1 MFVRIFSRMASG
13 KQLVLIGI
21 LIGMVGSTDILSSGR
36 FLTSTPEYLIHV
48 WETEDGLPENSATCM
63 TQTPDGYL
71 WFGTFNGLV
80 RFNGHEM
87 KVYDTANTPGFS
99 STAIIILYPDSKGRL
114 WISADRG
121 GLIVRQGEA
130 WKRIDEKQGWYS
142 RHARCISEDSRGHI
156 VVVGN
161 DSRVYRIENG
171 RAEEIIRPPGLRE
184 KHVFCLYDSKDILWL
199 GSDGYLARQN
209 ANGKWDRWGDQP
221 TTVYGTVLSNRK
233 DGIWIVEDRFLKKL
247 VDGREV
253 IRRDMGSV
261 LAVWSMLEDR
271 SGNVWIST
279 YNHGIVRVS
288 PDGTQ
293 TRFSTENGLTYD
305 AGRFVFE
312 DTEGVLWVG
321 TSGGGLHRFKPKRIQ
336 SYSFPNSKYGRVL
349 KSVLETADGE
359 FWVGTYGAGLA
370 ALSRGFLT
378 VDRFPP
384 KKYLEGRDAGFP
396 TAYLGST
403 IQDARGRTWIGQMS
417 GLGIWDG
424 KETVLSPPE
433 LNGWEIF
440 ALFKDS
446 RERIWIGGNGGL
458 ASSTDGI
465 AFQIFGEPDGMSSKE
480 IRCFAEDR
488 KENRLWVG
496 TLDQGLFCLQGDRF
510 RRFTA
515 AEGLNSGQIHCL
527 YLDSEGKLWV
537 GMKDGGV
544 SVFQQERF
552 LSVDE
557 RQGLPTRTINSILED
572 DQGILWMGTNRGILR
587 VPRRDMEA
595 AANGLLTEIKGI
607 LLDINDG
614 MESVEVIGGYQN
626 GSIRDRRGRL
636 WFCTMKGLSMID
648 PRSFRMNDV
657 APRIHLE
664 EVTYYQKP
672 EKPADSRSNL
682 SSETEVIRK
691 IIPPF
696 SSPLELPAG
705 SKRVE
710 FHYTALSY
718 GAPDKTRYQVMLEGY
733 DPSWIRT
740 ENRRIAFYHN
750 LPPGEY
756 RFRVRGTNDD
766 GIWSR
771 EEAGIRLRVA
781 PFYWQTAWFRLLL
794 SFGFIAMVV
803 GIALVVQ
810 RSRLRIREERLR
822 QQEIL
827 NRERIRFATLMQH
840 ASDAILLQ
848 DKGGT
853 FVYESL
859 SASRIFGYPQGYF
872 LGKGEADLEESDLWK
887 WIPSEDIKDLGQL
900 MQRMKENRDA
910 SLLYHV
916 RFRHAAGNWL
926 DLEVLA
932 TNLLHQPDVEGIL
945 ITIRDVSE
953 RRRAEQVQ
961 KQLEGQLRQAQKMEA
976 LGTLAG
982 GIAHDF
988 NNILGAIVGFTWLA
1002 RSDLQSPTVV
1012 AESLEQISQASDRA
1026 IGLVKQILTFSRQGK
1041 QERMKMILQPVIKEC
1056 LKLLRSTLPAAI
1068 EIRSE
1073 IAEEPLTV
1081 MADPTQ
1087 IHQVMMNLC
1096 TNAAHAMKQNP
1107 GILLVGL
1114 QCLSWEEEGESPSP
1128 ELGPGMYA
1136 LITVRDTGH
1145 GMNEGTLKRIFD
1157 PFFTT
1162 KAPGEGTGLGLAVV
1176 HGIVKDHRGAIE
1188 VKSDPGV
1195 GTVFRIFLPLAETN
1209 DTAGEKQPVKICPGR
1224 GERILY
1230 VDDEPALCRS
1240 HRIVLQ
1246 KIGYEVTAF
1255 SSPVEVVSLLRTDPK
1270 AYDLVMTDFNMPGM
1284 SGLELAVAIGK
1295 MNPDLPM
1302 ILVSGHLGVATR
1314 ELALQSGIR
1323 EVLVKPLLPEE
1334 VSVVLDRILHPSPSQ
1349 ETE

>member
-1 MFVRIFSRMASG
+1 M
-13 KQLVLIGI
+13 QLVLIGI
-21 LIGMVGSTDILSSGR
+21 LIWMIRSTDTLSSGR

-80 RFNGHEM
+80 RFNGQEM

-99 STAIIILYPDSKGRL
+99 STAVIILYSDSKGRL

-121 GLIVRQGEA
+121 GLIVHQGEV
-130 WKRIDEKQGWYS
+130 WKRIDEKQGWHS

-161 DSRVYRIENG
+161 DSRIYRIEDG
-171 RAEEIIRPPGLRE
+171 RAEEIVRPPGLGE

-199 GSDGYLARQN
+199 GSDGYLARQD
-209 ANGKWDRWGDQP
+209 ADGKWNRSGDQP
-221 TTVYGTVLSNRK
+221 KIVYGTVLSNRK
-233 DGIWIVEDRFLKKL
+233 DGIWVVEDRFLKKL

-253 IRRDMGSV
+253 IRRDMGSI

-279 YNHGIVRVS
+279 YNRGIVRVS

-293 TRFSTENGLTYD
+293 TRFSAENGLTYD

-321 TSGGGLHRFKPKRIQ
+321 TSGGGLHRFKPRRIQ

-359 FWVGTYGAGLA
+359 FWVGTYGVGLA

-378 VDRFPP
+378 VDRFP
-384 KKYLEGRDAGFP
+384 KTIYLEGRDAGFP
-396 TAYLGST
+396 TAYLGS
-403 IQDARGRTWIGQMS
+403 ILQDARGRTWIGRTS

-424 KETVLSPPE
+424 KETVISPPE

-446 RERIWIGGNGGL
+446 RERIWIGGDRGL
-458 ASSTDGI
+458 ASSTDGL
-465 AFQIFGEPDGMSSKE
+465 AFQIFGEPEGIPSKD

-496 TLDQGLFCLQGDRF
+496 TLDQGLFCREGDRF
-510 RRFTA
+510 RRFTT
-515 AEGLNSGQIHCL
+515 AEGLNSEQIHCL
-527 YLDSEGKLWV
+527 YLDPEGKLWV
-537 GMKDGGV
+537 GMKNGAVAV
-544 SVFQQERF
+544 SQQGRF
-552 LSVDE
+552 LTVDE
-557 RQGLPTRTINSILED
+557 RHGLPTRNINSILED

-595 AANGLLTEIKGI
+595 AAKGLLTEIKGI
-607 LLDINDG
+607 LLDITDG
-614 MESVEVIGGYQN
+614 MDSVEVIGGYQN
-626 GSIRDRRGRL
+626 GSIRDRQGRL

-648 PRSFRMNDV
+648 PRSFRMNGV
-657 APRIHLE
+657 APRIHIE
-664 EVTYYQKP
+664 EVSYYQQS
-672 EKPADSRSNL
+672 EKPVDSQSNL
-682 SSETEVIRK
+682 LSETEVIRR

-718 GAPDKTRYQVMLEGY
+718 GSPEKTRYRVMLEGH

-750 LPPGEY
+750 LSPGEY

-766 GIWSR
+766 GIESR
-771 EEAGIRLRVA
+771 EEAGVRLIVA

-794 SFGFIAMVV
+794 SFGLIATVV
-803 GIALVVQ
+803 VIALVVQ

-840 ASDAILLQ
+840 ASDVILLQ
-848 DKGGT
+848 NKDGR

-859 SASRIFGYPQGYF
+859 SASRMFGYPQGFF
-872 LGKGEADLEESDLWK
+872 LGKRKADLEESDLWK
-887 WIPSEDIKDLGQL
+887 LIPSEDIKDLGQL
-900 MQRMKENRDA
+900 LQRMRENRDGG
-910 SLLYHV
+910 LLYHV

-953 RRRAEQVQ
+953 RRRAEQIQ
-961 KQLEGQLRQAQKMEA
+961 KQLESQLRQAQKMEA

-1002 RSDLQSPTVV
+1002 RSDLQSPSMVE
-1012 AESLEQISQASDRA
+1012 ESLEQISQASDRA

-1073 IAEEPLTV
+1073 IEEEPLMV

-1096 TNAAHAMKQNP
+1096 TNAAHAMKQKS
-1107 GILLVGL
+1107 GFLLVGL
-1114 QCLSWEEEGESPSP
+1114 QCIFWKGEEESTST
-1128 ELGPGMYA
+1128 ELEPGTYA

-1145 GMNEGTLKRIFD
+1145 GMDENTLKRIFD

-1188 VKSDPGV
+1188 VKSEPGV
-1195 GTVFRIFLPLAETN
+1195 GTAFQIYLPLAEAS
-1209 DTAGEKQPVKICPGR
+1209 DTTREKQATKIYPGR

-1240 HRIVLQ
+1240 HRIMLQ
-1246 KIGYEVTAF
+1246 KIGYEVTAY
-1255 SSPVEVVSLLRTDPK
+1255 SSPVEVLSHLRKDSK
-1270 AYDLVMTDFNMPGM
+1270 AYNLVITDFNMPGM

-1314 ELALQSGIR
+1314 ELALKSGIC
-1323 EVLVKPLLPEE
+1323 EVLAKPLLPEE
-1334 VSVVLDRILHPSPSQ
+1334 VSVVLDRILHASPSR